1 MDEGVESAGIE
12 STDVGGRE
20 FEGRVALVTGGSSG
34 IGRGAA
40 VELARRGA
48 RIAVF
53 SYDAERNEEVRAELA
68 AYGREPLVIT
78 GDVRRQEDLVAA
90 VQQIDETFGRLD
102 HVVISA
108 GINGVFAPLDELT
121 LEEWNNTLATNLT
134 STFLTTKAAQP
145 LLRRDGG
152 SIVVISSVNGT
163 RVFNYPGAAAYS
175 TSKAGQLAFVKMVA
189 VELAQQR
196 IRINVV
202 CPGEVR
208 TNLGEAT
215 HPRNLDRIRWPVEY
229 PKGLSVLT
237 DGVAAEPAELA
248 QLIAFLLSDKASFIT
263 GSEIWADAA
272 LSLVLA

>member
-1 MDEGVESAGIE
+1 MGEQ
-12 STDVGGRE
+12 VGREDGTAAE
-20 FEGRVALVTGGSSG
+20 FEGKVALVTGGSSG

-40 VELARRGA
+40 LELARRGA
-48 RIAVF
+48 RVAVF
-53 SYDAERNEEVRAELA
+53 SYDAERNEEVKGELEA
-68 AYGREPLVIT
+68 LGREALVIT
-78 GDVRRQEDLVAA
+78 GDVRQEAELLDA
-90 VQQIDETFGRLD
+90 VRRIDETWGRLD

-121 LEEWNNTLATNLT
+121 LEEWNNTLVTNLT
-134 STFLTTKAAQP
+134 STFLTTKATQP

-215 HPRNLDRIRWPVEY
+215 HPRHLDRIRWPVDY

-237 DGVAAEPAELA
+237 DGVAAEPADIAEL
-248 QLIAFLLSDKASFIT
+248 ITFLLSDRASFIT
-263 GSEIWADAA
+263 GTEIWADAA

>member
-1 MDEGVESAGIE
+1 MGEGVDVERGSDES
-12 STDVGGRE
+12 RE
-20 FEGRVALVTGGSSG
+20 FAGRVALVTGGSSG

-40 VELARRGA
+40 LELARRGA
-48 RIAVF
+48 RVAVF
-53 SYDAERNEEVRAELA
+53 SYDAERNEQVLPELE
-68 AYGREPLVIT
+68 AYGNEALVIT
-78 GDVRRQEDLVAA
+78 GDVRSQDELEAA
-90 VQQIDETFGRLD
+90 VRRIDETWGRLD

-145 LLRRDGG
+145 LLRREGG
-152 SIVVISSVNGT
+152 SIVVIASVNGT

-189 VELAQQR
+189 VELAQQG

-215 HPRNLDRIRWPVEY
+215 HPRHLDRIRWPVEY

-237 DGVAAEPAELA
+237 GGVGAEPAD
-248 QLIAFLLSDKASFIT
+248 IAHVITFLLSDKASFIT
-263 GSEIWADAA
+263 GTEIWADAA